1 MTPSNTAELISFLQ
15 SIDLAREKAKLD
27 GNYKSAIKD
36 YEQGLQHLS
45 GMITSS
51 YNNRYYDKLI
61 ELRPKLQAELEIL
74 YDLMEA
80 LNSLRNSSVAE
91 PHKCND
97 DEYSRDPDVWE
108 AVAPLARGGGGGRQ
122 DNRAGYGQDRRQP
135 SNPVNNIRNQS
146 DLPSWAKGREDD
158 DARPRT
164 NQLPSQQ
171 QKPSDYAN
179 IRDARRSPVPS
190 EDSNSRIERFRR
202 DRDNI
207 GSNNINPC
215 SAAVNASNQR
225 EPAPLVRRKTPT
237 PTAAPSSSSR
247 RSISGGAQNKPAV
260 PTRAGAKTTPE
271 EVNPMSEYEAQIMS
285 EMLDKSPDIKWD
297 DIAGLSYAKQTLQE
311 AVILPNL
318 RPDLFVGLRRPPKGV
333 LLFGPPG
340 LSLSFNRFLSSIP
353 SLLFRLPLSP
363 IL

>member
-1 MTPSNTAELISFLQ
+1 MTLSITAEVISFLQ
-15 SIDLAREKAKLD
+15 SIELAREKAKFD

-36 YEQGLQHLS
+36 YEQGLQHLA
-45 GMITSS
+45 GMLSS
-51 YNNRYYDKLI
+51 SVNDRYYDKLV

-80 LNSLRNSSVAE
+80 LNSLKMSSA
-91 PHKCND
+91 PDSQKFND
-97 DEYSRDPDVWE
+97 DEYTRDPDIWE
-108 AVAPLARGGGGGRQ
+108 AVAPITRNGGGGRQ
-122 DNRAGYGQDRRQP
+122 DNRAGYGQDKRQLSTP
-135 SNPVNNIRNQS
+135 ANNVKNQS

-158 DARPRT
+158 EPRPRS

-171 QKPSDYAN
+171 QRPSDYAN

-202 DRDNI
+202 DRDSI
-207 GSNNINPC
+207 GNNNVNPC

-225 EPAPLVRRKTPT
+225 DPAPLVRRKTPT
-237 PTAAPSSSSR
+237 PSAVPSSSR
-247 RSISGGAQNKPAV
+247 KSISGGPQNKPAV
-260 PTRAGAKTTPE
+260 PTRTGAKTTPE

-285 EMLDKSPDIKWD
+285 EMLDKSPDIRWD

-333 LLFGPPG
+333 LLFGQPG
-340 LSLSFNRFLSSIP
+340 LSSSFMIFEDDKQHYFFTFFYFQN
-353 SLLFRLPLSP
+353 
-363 IL
+363 